1 MLANPRRTSFSAL
14 TSTLGSFLFSSYSP
28 SPLVYAIMCRYGGY
42 GEPEWGYGVRNI
54 VFRSPD
60 PKKGVDTWI
69 RLQDGETRARVTLDD
84 SYGRK

>member
-1 MLANPRRTSFSAL
+1 
-14 TSTLGSFLFSSYSP
+14 
-28 SPLVYAIMCRYGGY
+28 
-42 GEPEWGYGVRNI
+42 VRNI

-84 SYGRK
+84 TYWHCDYWTLEIPKLFSCLVKPPTQPLQYICFLF